1 MFKIAELIG
10 STVIRIGCE
19 PINISSSSTVIS
31 FNSLPIGIDSILGI
45 NAPIADK
52 ATETKKTYIKMT
64 TKALLA
70 KILGIS
76 MFGYLV
82 GIALQ

>member
-1 MFKIAELIG
+1 MVK
-10 STVIRIGCE
+10 
-19 PINISSSSTVIS
+19 S
-31 FNSLPIGIDSILGI
+31 FWFNKWIFYG
-45 NAPIADK
+45 AK
-52 ATETKKTYIKMT
+52 ATEIKKTYIKMT

-82 GIALQ
+82 GIA